1 MQSICPAPK
10 QKNVQIQVLFL
21 YKIGIFP
28 ITDEE
33 NIYRYI
39 PHGVITLKPLYQG
52 HSSKQHEQEQRLENL
67 TIQQL
72 NAIESFNG
80 EGNGTPLQYSCLE
93 NPMDGGAWCA
103 AVHGVARVGHD

>member
-1 MQSICPAPK
+1 MHSLCPAPK

-72 NAIESFNG
+72 NVI
-80 EGNGTPLQYSCLE
+80 
-93 NPMDGGAWCA
+93 
-103 AVHGVARVGHD
+103 VI